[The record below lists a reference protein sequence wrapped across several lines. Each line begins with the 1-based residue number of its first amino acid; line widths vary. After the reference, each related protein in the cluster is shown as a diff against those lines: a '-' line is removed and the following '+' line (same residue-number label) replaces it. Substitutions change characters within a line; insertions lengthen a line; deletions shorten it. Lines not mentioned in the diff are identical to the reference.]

1 MFQNIFNAVSGFS
14 LAKKQ
19 KRMADKIQ
27 LNEADRIYNTSP
39 FAKQMLGNAQMQKNA
54 QMPGLDIAMGQMS
67 QNQANAINAFQR
79 GAGSGSAFL
88 AAAAASQGQMNK
100 DALGLS
106 QQQAQFQQQQNAN
119 MNNALGVMMN
129 EGDKEFQ
136 SKLNRYTQDAQV
148 KSSLIN
154 SSLQNKANAWG
165 NIGGF
170 MDSAV
175 QVGMQFLP
183 GGQFAKKPGGGGGG
197 AMRGM
202 QGGGAS
208 GMDMS
213 MLNSASG
220 FQAPVGFNP
229 RPMNSFRPIQFNNAA
244 PSMFNGFGMN
254 NPLSFNWPR

>member
-67 QNQANAINAFQR
+67 QNQANTINAFQR

-170 MDSAV
+170 MDSAA
-175 QVGMQFLP
+175 MTAMNFLP
-183 GGQFAKKPGGGGGG
+183 GGQFAGMLKKG
-197 AMRGM
+197 
-202 QGGGAS
+202 GGGAS
-208 GMDMS
+208 GLDKS
-213 MLNSASG
+213 MINSLSG
-220 FQAPVGFNP
+220 SQAPVGFNP
-229 RPMNSFRPIQFNNAA
+229 MPMNSFRPIQFNNAA